1 MANTSFIDLLGHL
14 LNADLAP
21 TTTDRLKQGL
31 GAGGP
36 ASGNDFGNLLQSL
49 GLDTSK
55 LGDILGGAGN
65 IGDIFKSGKLGDILG
80 GAGGKLGDVLG
91 GAGGKLGDVLGG
103 LFGGQSG
110 EGIGQT
116 LSGTL
121 EEAQKAVGSNKKIA
135 LAALGAL
142 AGAILGGGSKS
153 MRGAVGGG
161 VLAVLGALAYQA
173 LKGTQQES
181 GEVPLT
187 LREPENAAEQ
197 AQLENQAQLILR
209 AMINAAKADGQID
222 QDEVQRVIG
231 RLDEGGA
238 DKSARDFIMAAMTKP
253 METEAIVAA
262 AKGNPQLAAEL
273 YGASLLA
280 IKVDSPAEQQYLQ
293 NLSSSLG
300 LAPQAVN
307 NLEKSMGLV

>member
-1 MANTSFIDLLGHL
+1 MANTSFTDLLGTL

-21 TTTDRLKQGL
+21 TTMDRLKQGL

-36 ASGNDFGNLLQSL
+36 ASGSDFGNLLKSL

-55 LGDILGGAGN
+55 LGDLLAGSAK
-65 IGDIFKSGKLGDILG
+65 IGDILGSGKLGDILG

-91 GAGGKLGDVLGG
+91 G
-103 LFGGQSG
+103 LFGGQGG

>member
-1 MANTSFIDLLGHL
+1 MANTSFIDLLGGL

-21 TTTDRLKQGL
+21 TSMDRLKQGL

-36 ASGNDFGNLLQSL
+36 ASGNDFSNLLKSL

-55 LGDILGGAGN
+55 LGDILGGSGKL
-65 IGDIFKSGKLGDILG
+65 GDILSSGKLGDILG

-103 LFGGQSG
+103 LFGGQGG

-153 MRGAVGGG
+153 MKGAVGGG

-173 LKGTQQES
+173 LKGTQQETQ
-181 GEVPLT
+181 EVPLT
-187 LREPENAAEQ
+187 LREPETPAEQ
-197 AQLENQAQLILR
+197 AQLENQAHLILR

-222 QDEVQRVIG
+222 QDEVQRIIG
-231 RLDEGGA
+231 RLDEAGA
-238 DKSARDFIMAAMTKP
+238 DKTARDFVLSTMTKP
-253 METEAIVAA
+253 METEAIVAE

-280 IKVDSPAEQQYLQ
+280 IKVDSPAEEEYLR
-293 NLSSSLG
+293 NLLRQPRFSPAG
-300 LAPQAVN
+300 GQ
-307 NLEKSMGLV
+307 

>member
-1 MANTSFIDLLGHL
+1 MANTSFTDLLGTL

-36 ASGNDFGNLLQSL
+36 ASGSDLGNLLKSL

-55 LGDILGGAGN
+55 LGDLLAGSAK
-65 IGDIFKSGKLGDILG
+65 IGDILGSGKLGDILG

-91 GAGGKLGDVLGG
+91 G
-103 LFGGQSG
+103 LFGGQGG

-161 VLAVLGALAYQA
+161 ILAVPGSV
-173 LKGTQQES
+173 G
-181 GEVPLT
+181 VPGSE
-187 LREPENAAEQ
+187 RDPARNA
-197 AQLENQAQLILR
+197 
-209 AMINAAKADGQID
+209 
-222 QDEVQRVIG
+222 
-231 RLDEGGA
+231 GGA
-238 DKSARDFIMAAMTKP
+238 FNAQGAGKCYRAGAIGKSGPAYAACHDQCSQGGR
-253 METEAIVAA
+253 AH
-262 AKGNPQLAAEL
+262 
-273 YGASLLA
+273 
-280 IKVDSPAEQQYLQ
+280 
-293 NLSSSLG
+293 
-300 LAPQAVN
+300 
-307 NLEKSMGLV
+307 

>member
-1 MANTSFIDLLGHL
+1 MANTSFTDLLGGL
-14 LNADLAP
+14 LNAELAP
-21 TTTDRLKQGL
+21 TSMDRLKQGL

-36 ASGNDFGNLLQSL
+36 ATGSDFGNLLKSL

-55 LGDILGGAGN
+55 LGEILGGSGKL
-65 IGDIFKSGKLGDILG
+65 GDVLSSGKLGDILG

-91 GAGGKLGDVLGG
+91 G
-103 LFGGQSG
+103 LFGGQGGDS
-110 EGIGQT
+110 IGQT

-121 EEAQKAVGSNKKIA
+121 EEAQRAVGSDKKIA

-153 MRGAVGGG
+153 MKGAVGGG

-173 LKGTQQES
+173 LKGTQQETN
-181 GEVPLT
+181 EVPLT
-187 LREPENAAEQ
+187 LREPETEAEQ
-197 AQLENQAQLILR
+197 AQLEKQAHLILR

-222 QDEVQRVIG
+222 QEEVQRIIG
-231 RLDEGGA
+231 RLDEAGA
-238 DKSARDFIMAAMTKP
+238 DKTARDFVMSTMTKP
-253 METEAIVAA
+253 METEAIAA
-262 AKGNPQLAAEL
+262 EAKGNPQLAAEL

-280 IKVDSPAEQQYLQ
+280 IKVDSPAEEEYLR
-293 NLSSSLG
+293 NLSASLG

-307 NLEKSMGLV
+307 NLEKGMGLV

>member
-91 GAGGKLGDVLGG
+91 G
-103 LFGGQSG
+103 LFGGQG
-110 EGIGQT
+110 GDGIGQT

>member
-1 MANTSFIDLLGHL
+1 MANTSFTDLLGTL

-21 TTTDRLKQGL
+21 TTRDRLKQGL

-36 ASGNDFGNLLQSL
+36 ASGSDFGNLLKSL
-49 GLDTSK
+49 GLDTGK
-55 LGDILGGAGN
+55 LGDILSGSGK
-65 IGDIFKSGKLGDILG
+65 IGDILGSGKLGDILG

-91 GAGGKLGDVLGG
+91 G
-103 LFGGQSG
+103 LFGGQGG

-142 AGAILGGGSKS
+142 AGAILGGGSQS

-161 VLAVLGALAYQA
+161 ILAVLGALAYQA
-173 LKGTQQES
+173 LKGTQQETQ
-181 GEVPLT
+181 EVPLT
-187 LREPENAAEQ
+187 LREPENATEQ

-209 AMINAAKADGQID
+209 AMINAAKADGHID
-222 QDEVQRVIG
+222 QEEVQRIIG
-231 RLDEGGA
+231 RLEEAGA
-238 DKSARDFIMAAMTKP
+238 DKNARDFVIAELTKP
-253 METEAIVAA
+253 METEAIASAA
-262 AKGNPQLAAEL
+262 RGNPQLAAEL

-280 IKVDSPAEQQYLQ
+280 IKVDSPAEEEYLK
-293 NLSSSLG
+293 NFSASLG
-300 LAPQAVN
+300 LPPQAVN
-307 NLEKSMGLV
+307 NLQKSMGLV

>member
-91 GAGGKLGDVLGG
+91 G
-103 LFGGQSG
+103 LFGGQG
-110 EGIGQT
+110 GDGIGQT

-222 QDEVQRVIG
+222 QDEVQRIIG

-238 DKSARDFIMAAMTKP
+238 DKSARDFIMTAMTKP